1 MSVVIDKMK
10 KLLYN
15 IDINRKIV
23 KECYIM
29 AEKNKEMEQKYVKAM
44 LENDL
49 FAVVY
54 PKDKSEK
61 KKKKMVE
68 MIDSA
73 VGIAEF
79 KDEEGNSAWGVLI
92 DKVREAKKHVK
103 LDPPTDETSA
113 EPEVIE

>member
-1 MSVVIDKMK
+1 MGAVIDKTK

-15 IDINRKIV
+15 VNRNKII

-29 AEKNKEMEQKYVKAM
+29 AEKNKEMEQKYVRAM

-54 PKDKSEK
+54 PKDKSEESAE
-61 KKKKMVE
+61 KMVE

-92 DKVREAKKHVK
+92 DRVREAKKHVE
-103 LDPPTDETSA
+103 LDPPVDEA
-113 EPEVIE
+113 PVEPEVIE

>member
-1 MSVVIDKMK
+1 MSAVIDKTK

-15 IDINRKIV
+15 VNRNKII

-29 AEKNKEMEQKYVKAM
+29 AEKSKEMEQKYIRAM

-54 PKDKSEK
+54 PKDKSEESAE
-61 KKKKMVE
+61 KMVE

-79 KDEEGNSAWGVLI
+79 KDEEGNLAWGVLI

-103 LDPPTDETSA
+103 LDPPTDEVLVES
-113 EPEVIE
+113 EVVE

>member
-1 MSVVIDKMK
+1 MGAAIDKMK

-15 IDINRKIV
+15 VDRNKII

-29 AEKNKEMEQKYVKAM
+29 AEKNKEMEQKYVRIM

-54 PKDKSEK
+54 PKDKSEESAE
-61 KKKKMVE
+61 KMVG

-92 DKVREAKKHVK
+92 DKVREAKKHIE
-103 LDPPTDETSA
+103 LNPPVD
-113 EPEVIE
+113 PEVTE

>member
-1 MSVVIDKMK
+1 MP
-10 KLLYN
+10 
-15 IDINRKIV
+15 
-23 KECYIM
+23 
-29 AEKNKEMEQKYVKAM
+29 EKNKEMEQKYVRAM

-54 PKDKSEK
+54 PKDKSEESAE
-61 KKKKMVE
+61 KMVE

-73 VGIAEF
+73 VGVAEF

-103 LDPPTDETSA
+103 LDPPTDETSI

>member
-1 MSVVIDKMK
+1 MGTVIDKTK

-15 IDINRKIV
+15 IDRNKII

-29 AEKNKEMEQKYVKAM
+29 AEKNKEMEQKYVRAM

-54 PKDKSEK
+54 PKDKSEESAE
-61 KKKKMVE
+61 KMVE

-103 LDPPTDETSA
+103 LDPPTDENPA
-113 EPEVIE
+113 EPEAIE

>member
-1 MSVVIDKMK
+1 MGAAIDKTK

-15 IDINRKIV
+15 VDRNKII

-29 AEKNKEMEQKYVKAM
+29 AEKNKEMEQKYVRAM

-54 PKDKSEK
+54 PKDKSEESAE
-61 KKKKMVE
+61 KMVE

-92 DKVREAKKHVK
+92 DKVREAKKHVE
-103 LDPPTDETSA
+103 LNPPVDEA
-113 EPEVIE
+113 PVEPEVIE

>member
-1 MSVVIDKMK
+1 
-10 KLLYN
+10 
-15 IDINRKIV
+15 
-23 KECYIM
+23 M
-29 AEKNKEMEQKYVKAM
+29 AEKSKEIEQKYVRAM

-54 PKDKSEK
+54 PKDKSEESAE
-61 KKKKMVE
+61 KMVE

-73 VGIAEF
+73 VGVAEF

-103 LDPPTDETSA
+103 LNPPTDEVPA

>member
-1 MSVVIDKMK
+1 MGAAIDKTK

-15 IDINRKIV
+15 VDRNKII
-23 KECYIM
+23 KEYYIM
-29 AEKNKEMEQKYVKAM
+29 VEKNKEMEQKYVKAM

-54 PKDKSEK
+54 PKDKSEESAER
-61 KKKKMVE
+61 MVE

-79 KDEEGNSAWGVLI
+79 KDKEGNSAWGVLI
-92 DKVREAKKHVK
+92 DKVKEAKKHVE
-103 LDPPTDETSA
+103 LDPPVDEA
-113 EPEVIE
+113 PVEPEVIE

>member
-1 MSVVIDKMK
+1 MGAAIDKTK

-15 IDINRKIV
+15 VDRNKII
-23 KECYIM
+23 KECYVM
-29 AEKNKEMEQKYVKAM
+29 AEKNEEMEQKYVRVM

-54 PKDKSEK
+54 PKDKSEESAE
-61 KKKKMVE
+61 KMVE

-73 VGIAEF
+73 VGVAEF
-79 KDEEGNSAWGVLI
+79 KDEKGNPAWGVLI

-103 LDPPTDETSA
+103 LDPPTDENPA
-113 EPEVIE
+113 EPEAIE

>member
-1 MSVVIDKMK
+1 MGAAIDKMK

-15 IDINRKIV
+15 LDRNKII

-29 AEKNKEMEQKYVKAM
+29 AEKNKEMEQKYVRAM

-54 PKDKSEK
+54 PKDKSEESAE
-61 KKKKMVE
+61 KMVG

-92 DKVREAKKHVK
+92 DKVKEAKKHIE
-103 LDPPTDETSA
+103 LNPPVDEAPVES
-113 EPEVIE
+113 EVIE

>member
-1 MSVVIDKMK
+1 MGAAIDKTK

-15 IDINRKIV
+15 VDRNKII

-29 AEKNKEMEQKYVKAM
+29 AEKNKEMEHKYVRAM

-54 PKDKSEK
+54 PKDKSEESAE
-61 KKKKMVE
+61 KMVG

-92 DKVREAKKHVK
+92 DKVREAKKHVE
-103 LDPPTDETSA
+103 LNPPVKS
-113 EPEVIE
+113 EVTE

>member
-1 MSVVIDKMK
+1 MSAAIDKTK

-15 IDINRKIV
+15 VDRNKII
-23 KECYIM
+23 KECYIIE
-29 AEKNKEMEQKYVKAM
+29 EKKKEKEQKYVTVM

-54 PKDKSEK
+54 PKDKSEE

-79 KDEEGNSAWGVLI
+79 KDEEGNLAWGVLI
-92 DKVREAKKHVK
+92 DKVREAKKHVE
-103 LDPPTDETSA
+103 LNPPV

>member
-1 MSVVIDKMK
+1 MGAAIDKTK

-15 IDINRKIV
+15 IDRNKII

-54 PKDKSEK
+54 PKDKSEESAE
-61 KKKKMVE
+61 KMVE

-92 DKVREAKKHVK
+92 DKVREAKKHVEP
-103 LDPPTDETSA
+103 DPPVDEA
-113 EPEVIE
+113 PVEPEVIE

>member
-1 MSVVIDKMK
+1 MGAAIDKTK

-15 IDINRKIV
+15 VNRNKII

-29 AEKNKEMEQKYVKAM
+29 AEKNKEIEQKYVRAM

-54 PKDKSEK
+54 PKDKSEESAE
-61 KKKKMVE
+61 KMVE

-73 VGIAEF
+73 IGIAEF
-79 KDEEGNSAWGVLI
+79 KDEKGNSAWGVLI
-92 DKVREAKKHVK
+92 DKVREAKKHVE
-103 LDPPTDETSA
+103 LDPPVNEA
-113 EPEVIE
+113 PVEPEVIE

>member
-1 MSVVIDKMK
+1 MGTVIDKTK

-15 IDINRKIV
+15 VNRNKII

-29 AEKNKEMEQKYVKAM
+29 AEKSKEIEQKYIRAM

-54 PKDKSEK
+54 PRDKSEESAE
-61 KKKKMVE
+61 KMVE

-79 KDEEGNSAWGVLI
+79 KNEEGNSTWGVLI
-92 DKVREAKKHVK
+92 DKVREAKKHVE
-103 LDPPTDETSA
+103 LDPPVDEA
-113 EPEVIE
+113 PVEPEVIE

>member
-1 MSVVIDKMK
+1 MNAAIDKTK

-15 IDINRKIV
+15 VDRNKII

-29 AEKNKEMEQKYVKAM
+29 AEKNKEMEQKYVRDM

-54 PKDKSEK
+54 PKDKSEESAE
-61 KKKKMVE
+61 KMVE

-92 DKVREAKKHVK
+92 DKVREAKKHVE
-103 LDPPTDETSA
+103 LDPPVDEA
-113 EPEVIE
+113 PVEPEVIE

>member
-1 MSVVIDKMK
+1 MNAAIDKTK

-15 IDINRKIV
+15 VDRNKII

-29 AEKNKEMEQKYVKAM
+29 AEKNKEMEQKYVRAM

-54 PKDKSEK
+54 PKDKSEESAE
-61 KKKKMVE
+61 KMVE

-73 VGIAEF
+73 VGVAEF

-103 LDPPTDETSA
+103 LDPPTDEAPA

>member
-1 MSVVIDKMK
+1 MGAAIDKTK

-15 IDINRKIV
+15 VDRNKII
-23 KECYIM
+23 KECYVM
-29 AEKNKEMEQKYVKAM
+29 AEKNKEMEQKYVRAM

-54 PKDKSEK
+54 PKDKSEESAE
-61 KKKKMVE
+61 KMVE

-73 VGIAEF
+73 IGIAEF

-92 DKVREAKKHVK
+92 DKVKEAKKHVE
-103 LDPPTDETSA
+103 LDPPVDEA
-113 EPEVIE
+113 PVEPEVIE

>member
-1 MSVVIDKMK
+1 MDRNVT
-10 KLLYN
+10 
-15 IDINRKIV
+15 
-23 KECYIM
+23 EEYI
-29 AEKNKEMEQKYVKAM
+29 KDM
-44 LENDL
+44 LDNNL
-49 FAVVY
+49 FAVIY

-61 KKKKMVE
+61 SAEKMVE

-103 LDPPTDETSA
+103 LDPPINEAPVES
-113 EPEVIE
+113 EVIE

>member
-1 MSVVIDKMK
+1 
-10 KLLYN
+10 
-15 IDINRKIV
+15 
-23 KECYIM
+23 M
-29 AEKNKEMEQKYVKAM
+29 AEKNKEMEQKYIKAM

-54 PKDKSEK
+54 PKDKSEESAE
-61 KKKKMVE
+61 KMVE

-73 VGIAEF
+73 VGVAEF

-103 LDPPTDETSA
+103 LNPPTDENLT

>member
-1 MSVVIDKMK
+1 MGAAIDKTK

-15 IDINRKIV
+15 VDRNKII

-29 AEKNKEMEQKYVKAM
+29 AEKNKEMEQKYVRAM

-54 PKDKSEK
+54 PKDKSEESAE
-61 KKKKMVE
+61 KMVE

-73 VGIAEF
+73 VGVAEF

-103 LDPPTDETSA
+103 LDPPINEAPVES
-113 EPEVIE
+113 EVIE

>member
-1 MSVVIDKMK
+1 MSAAIDKTK

-15 IDINRKIV
+15 VDRNKII

-29 AEKNKEMEQKYVKAM
+29 AEKNKEMEQKYVRAM

-54 PKDKSEK
+54 PKDKSEESAE
-61 KKKKMVE
+61 KMVE

-103 LDPPTDETSA
+103 LNPPTDEVPA

>member
-1 MSVVIDKMK
+1 MSAAIDKTK

-29 AEKNKEMEQKYVKAM
+29 AEKNKEMEQKYVRAM

-54 PKDKSEK
+54 PKDKSEESAE
-61 KKKKMVE
+61 KMVE

-79 KDEEGNSAWGVLI
+79 KDENGNSAWGVLI

-103 LDPPTDETSA
+103 LDPPTDENPA
-113 EPEVIE
+113 EPEAIE